1 MLDAGGVARGPAR
14 GCVRGHPT
22 PRGPC
27 LQKRYWQAWRGGARA
42 VEEPSACLKA
52 LGTAWCSSPHGRSA
66 VAVGNRPRPAQYM
79 CEISLDFEWDHY
91 HAPVSAGGKKYLP
104 SMHLNSE

>member
-66 VAVGNRPRPAQYM
+66 VAVGNRPRPA
-79 CEISLDFEWDHY
+79 L
-91 HAPVSAGGKKYLP
+91 AAAGGTRLRP
-104 SMHLNSE
+104 QLRPRWHPVGW